1 MPDQA
6 SPLLSTKLNRPPVP
20 RDWVDRPRLIEQ
32 LNRSLQQ
39 GPLTLVCAS
48 AGFGKTTLVSS
59 WIEGLTAGRGGVTP
73 PPPAAWLS
81 LDESDSDLVVF
92 LRYFVAAIRRS
103 SPNRAPRPSR
113 CSARQ
118 TRQLRRR
125 SWSRSAMSLSDCLH
139 AWSWCWMTTM
149 PFVTKPYTIF

>member
-32 LNRSLQQ
+32 LNHSLQQ

-59 WIEGLTAGRGGVTP
+59 WIEGLTAVGAG
-73 PPPAAWLS
+73 
-81 LDESDSDLVVF
+81 
-92 LRYFVAAIRRS
+92 
-103 SPNRAPRPSR
+103 
-113 CSARQ
+113 
-118 TRQLRRR
+118 
-125 SWSRSAMSLSDCLH
+125 
-139 AWSWCWMTTM
+139 
-149 PFVTKPYTIF
+149 